1 MLEEAEG
8 PDVFAPGSEH
18 STGMVRD
25 EDYPSPP
32 EDHDLAPSAS
42 PSRRQGGSGLEGGAE
57 GKGEGGREA
66 AEPLGPCTA
75 ASHALNHK

>member
-1 MLEEAEG
+1 MCL
-8 PDVFAPGSEH
+8 PLAPNTAQGWL
-18 STGMVRD
+18 GMRIT
-25 EDYPSPP
+25 PP

-57 GKGEGGREA
+57 GKGEGMGG

-75 ASHALNHK
+75 ASRALNHK